1 MSGADLSQPRKYV
14 PPAMKTTRLI
24 VLSPALLLAASVVS
38 IAASAQYRF
47 EGPRNPLVVIEETA
61 TDYNIQISLIPVAA
75 FDPPTNDKLSLA
87 KSRGVALMALARHLK
102 VPPASEMAVSGFQ
115 ITDSHMDGALRV
127 VQASLPRSG
136 VRIALRNE
144 DCLALPVG
152 TNTTQMRYSAP
163 TSSPLLTRAGDYLDS
178 VRELRDVCRELLAQS
193 SSSAITDEVAADL
206 EQTMMDKFAILGKQV
221 DADTLLL
228 TVERDEVRKELQ
240 ANLAA
245 LIQRLRQVLNLSL
258 VRSMTSDEPFASYL
272 KADAMLLQFGGTRAI
287 MLPQTNSAM
296 ILSVASTAVKDNS
309 ASDRIRMQ
317 KVCRNKAL
325 AALLSQ
331 DKGLQ
336 VRYAIKTE
344 DQTVV
349 ALREGKEVAASL
361 ESTLETTAAAVEGF
375 AKDLPVV
382 GTWYSRDQGLFF
394 LALGRITE
402 RCGHQG
408 ETEEKK

>member
-1 MSGADLSQPRKYV
+1 
-14 PPAMKTTRLI
+14 MKTTQLI
-24 VLSPALLLAASVVS
+24 VLSTAVLLAVSVVS

-47 EGPRNPLVVIEETA
+47 EGPRNPQAVIEETA
-61 TDYNIQISLIPVAA
+61 TVYNIQISLIPVAA

-87 KSRGVALMALARHLK
+87 KSRSVALMALARHLK
-102 VPPASEMAVSGFQ
+102 VPPASEMVVSGFE
-115 ITDSHMDGALRV
+115 IKDTRMDGALRV

-136 VRIALRNE
+136 VRISLRNE
-144 DCLALPVG
+144 DRLALPAG
-152 TNTTQMRYSAP
+152 ANTTQMTYSAP

-193 SSSAITDEVAADL
+193 SSSEIVDEVAADL
-206 EQTMMDKFAILGKQV
+206 EQTITDKFAILGKQV

-272 KADAMLLQFGGTRAI
+272 KADAMLLQFGGTRANV
-287 MLPQTNSAM
+287 LPGTNSVM
-296 ILSVASTAVKDNS
+296 ILAVASTAVKDNS

-336 VRYAIKTE
+336 VQYAIRTE

-349 ALREGKEVAASL
+349 ALREGTEAAASL
-361 ESTLETTAAAVEGF
+361 ESTLETSSATVEGF
-375 AKDLPVV
+375 VKDLPVV
-382 GTWYSRDQGLFF
+382 GTWYSQDQGLFF
-394 LALGRITE
+394 LALGKITE
-402 RCGHQG
+402 RHGNHI